1 MNFILDFS
9 IIAVFLISFFVMA
22 KKGFAKAIYSL
33 GANVLALILL
43 SVILTPAADAVL
55 KTQIGDKVR
64 ENINEIILKNTP
76 EISAD
81 IADNAV
87 LENEFAPVIKKQLIK
102 QGIENATYN
111 SVEAVTGL
119 IVKIITAVILFIL
132 LRFILSILFKLL
144 STILKLPLLAQI
156 NALAGG
162 AAGVVNALL
171 IVYIACAVISL
182 SFDWTKPLQLAADN
196 TLIFKFF
203 YMNNLLINI
212 FI

>member
-9 IIAVFLISFFVMA
+9 VIAVFLISFFVMA

-33 GANVLALILL
+33 GANAAALILL

-55 KTQIGDKVR
+55 KTQLGDRIR
-64 ENINEIILKNTP
+64 ESINEIILEHTP

-111 SVEAVTGL
+111 SVEAITKL
-119 IVKIITAVILFIL
+119 IVKIITAVVLFIL
-132 LRFILSILFKLL
+132 LRCVLSILFKLL
-144 STILKLPLLAQI
+144 STILKLPVLAQI

-162 AAGVVNALL
+162 AAGIVNALL
-171 IVYIACAVISL
+171 IIYIVCAVISL
-182 SFDWTKPLQLAADN
+182 SFEWTKPLQTAVDN